1 MKWLAT
7 IFVAALLSAPGLAA
21 AQFLE
26 TELAEPRPDF
36 DQPRKIMLQ
45 ISTDNEKKINDV
57 LWNAVNLQKFYGFDN
72 VQIAIIAFG
81 PGMKALY
88 QESSPVRERIESL
101 LKYEVNFIGCGNTM
115 DATQH
120 SEADLIKGVKF
131 VQAGIAE
138 IVERQMNG
146 WIYVHP

>member
-1 MKWLAT
+1 MKRFCTVFLIAC
-7 IFVAALLSAPGLAA
+7 LGLAA
-21 AQFLE
+21 PAQAQFLE
-26 TELAEPRPDF
+26 TEMADPPPDF

-45 ISTDNEKKINDV
+45 ISTDDEQKINDI

-81 PGMKALY
+81 PGMVALY
-88 QESSPVRERIESL
+88 SKDSPVRERIENL
-101 LKYEVNFIGCGNTM
+101 LKFDIGFVGCGNTM
-115 DATQH
+115 ETTH
-120 SEADLIKGVKF
+120 REESELIEGVEY

-138 IVERQMNG
+138 IVERQLKG